1 MDEVPTFDS
10 PADEAAYY
18 EAEIAKY
25 FEGIDRLHN
34 EMDESQ
40 KEIDRLRSET
50 QEILER
56 IKACLSFMEANPH
69 HVQRLS

>member
-1 MDEVPTFDS
+1 MDEVLKFDS
-10 PADEAAYY
+10 PEDEAAYY

-25 FEGIDRLHN
+25 FEGFDRLQS

-40 KEIDRLRSET
+40 KEIDRLRVET

-56 IKACLSFMEANPH
+56 IKARLSGMEANPH
-69 HVQRLS
+69 HVPTP

>member
-25 FEGIDRLHN
+25 FEGIDRLHD
-34 EMDESQ
+34 EMAESQ
-40 KEIDRLRSET
+40 KEIDRLRAET

-56 IKACLSFMEANPH
+56 IKT
-69 HVQRLS
+69 RLSCMGSESSLRPAP

>member
-1 MDEVPTFDS
+1 MNEVLTFDS

-50 QEILER
+50 REILKR
-56 IKACLSFMEANPH
+56 IEARLRYMEASPH
-69 HVQRLS
+69 RPVLN

>member
-1 MDEVPTFDS
+1 MDEVLTFNS

-18 EAEIAKY
+18 EQEIAKY
-25 FEGIDRLHN
+25 FDGIDRLHN

-56 IKACLSFMEANPH
+56 IKARLSCMDANPH
-69 HVQRLS
+69 HVQRLN